1 MSVPSIQI
9 AFNDTE
15 VQVFWEIDTSGT
27 YVKYD
32 ILYTDNVVPAN
43 TGVIA
48 DSIPNA
54 ADNYYS
60 KNTIFYKFKRETFSL
75 ATTSSFDLR
84 LRAYDSVGATFL
96 GDEKYVP
103 SLSERIDQYKATQI
117 YGFDYLNEIWRK
129 VKVESDG
136 TLAS

>member
-15 VQVFWEIDTSGT
+15 VQIFWEIDTSGT

-32 ILYTDNVVPAN
+32 ILYVDNVIPAN

-60 KNTIFYKFKRETFSL
+60 KNTIFFKFKRGTFSL
-75 ATTSSFDLR
+75 ATSSSFNLR
-84 LRAYDSVGATFL
+84 LRAYDSIGATFL

-103 SLSERIDQYKATQI
+103 SMNELMDQYKTTQI
-117 YGFDYLNEIWRK
+117 YGYDYDTNIWRK
-129 VKVESDG
+129 VRVNSDG
-136 TLAS
+136 VLS

>member
-1 MSVPSIQI
+1 MPVPSIQI

-15 VQVFWEIDTSGT
+15 VQIFWEIDTSGT

-32 ILYTDNVVPAN
+32 ILYADGAN

-60 KNTIFYKFKRETFSL
+60 KNTIFYKFKRGTFSI

-103 SLSERIDQYKATQI
+103 SMDERVPQYKTTQI
-117 YGFDYLNEIWRK
+117 YGYDYSNDIWRK
-129 VKVESDG
+129 VKVETNG